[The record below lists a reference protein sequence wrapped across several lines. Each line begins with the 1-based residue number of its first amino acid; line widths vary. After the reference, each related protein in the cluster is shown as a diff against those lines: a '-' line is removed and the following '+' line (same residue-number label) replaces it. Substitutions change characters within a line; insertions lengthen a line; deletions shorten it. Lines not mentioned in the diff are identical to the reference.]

1 MVAHRQISLL
11 VVAVVMIAPLTGCAD
26 SGDPVAGSSP
36 VSDAPWADEFASAMS
51 GASDYERSVLEDGV
65 VTPAELVEAQSKK
78 RSCLKDAGYRWD
90 IEEDGTSSLDP
101 ISERAV
107 SPTRMLNGVLQECS
121 RRFDQNVT
129 VLFDEVRRNPQREDE
144 ARIMV
149 ACLREVGLVDRS
161 YTERDWRRDDD
172 RGVYPFGTSSEAFVG
187 CRLDPLRLWRSG

>member
-1 MVAHRQISLL
+1 
-11 VVAVVMIAPLTGCAD
+11 
-26 SGDPVAGSSP
+26 
-36 VSDAPWADEFASAMS
+36 MS

-90 IEEDGTSSLDP
+90 IEEDGTSSLEP

-121 RRFDQNVT
+121 QRFDQNVT
-129 VLFDEVRRNPQREDE
+129 VLFDEVRRNPHREDE

-149 ACLREVGLVDRS
+149 ACLRKVGLVDRS

-172 RGVYPFGTSSEAFVG
+172 QGVYPFGASSEAFIG
-187 CRLDPLRLWRSG
+187 CRLDPLGLWRSG